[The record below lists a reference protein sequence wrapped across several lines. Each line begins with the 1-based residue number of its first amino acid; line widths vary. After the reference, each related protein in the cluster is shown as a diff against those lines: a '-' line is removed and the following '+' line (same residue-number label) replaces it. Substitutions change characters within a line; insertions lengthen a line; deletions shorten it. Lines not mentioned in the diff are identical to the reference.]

1 MIPLRRINSDDVMT
15 QKKDSE
21 VSGGFVLFLAM
32 PVACGSS
39 QTKY

>member
-1 MIPLRRINSDDVMT
+1 MNLLRSLNSDDVMNEKT
-15 QKKDSE
+15 DSE
-21 VSGGFVLFLAM
+21 VFGGFVLFLAM